1 MVEMRLLSDCNI
13 DPFTITAV
21 EHIHGKTVAVE
32 CVVFAS

>member
-1 MVEMRLLSDCNI
+1 MAEMRLLSNYNI

-21 EHIHGKTVAVE
+21 EHIHDRRVAVE